1 MAKKKNCTLDEEC
14 EGGRHAVLV
23 LNVRIDSTFRIK
35 TVSGVL
41 LIFDISLHMIHHI
54 YCILSSPVLQNFCIV
69 RDTSEVSILMKKY
82 ASSSCTLKYLK

>member
-23 LNVRIDSTFRIK
+23 LNVGIDSTFSIK

-54 YCILSSPVLQNFCIV
+54 CYILSRVPYYKIDALLGMHRKSLF
-69 RDTSEVSILMKKY
+69 
-82 ASSSCTLKYLK
+82 